1 MTALNLLLAFGRV
14 GLFAFGGGPS
24 MIPLMQREV
33 QHGGWLTEPEFL
45 DALALGNSLPG
56 PIALKMAVFVG
67 WKAGGMLGVL
77 AALVGVSGP
86 SIVLMAALSGAY
98 LRYRDH
104 AAVAGAMKAVRPI
117 VVGMLAWTAVSLA
130 PSGVKDWTG
139 GAIAVGAIVA
149 LALEV
154 HPALVVAVGM
164 ALGATLL
171 R

>member
-1 MTALNLLLAFGRV
+1 MTALKLLLAFGRV
-14 GLFAFGGGPS
+14 GVFAFGGGPS

-33 QHGGWLTEPEFL
+33 IEGGWLTEPEFL

-56 PIALKMAVFVG
+56 PLSLKMAVFVG
-67 WKAGGMLGVL
+67 WKADGLLGAV
-77 AALVGVSGP
+77 AALTGVSGP
-86 SIVLMAALSGAY
+86 AIVLMGVLTGAY

-104 AAVAGAMKAVRPI
+104 AAVAGAMKAVRPV

-130 PSGVKDWTG
+130 PSGVKDWTS

-154 HPALVVAVGM
+154 HPAIVVGVGM
-164 ALGATLL
+164 GLGATLL